1 MAAERLSA
9 QDAALWC
16 AQDPQAPL
24 LIGAVCLFE
33 RGPLANPD
41 GSLRIDDLRRH
52 LESRLHLVPRFRRRL
67 APIPGGQGR
76 PLWVDDTEFDIENH
90 AHTAVLPAP
99 GGERELHAFVE
110 ELLAEPLDPR
120 HPLWELWTL
129 DGLEGDRVAIIPKVS
144 HVMADGLALLGFAL
158 AILDFDPDVAPTE
171 PPEWRPEPAPSGP
184 RLLTDALVDQART
197 LMGGALGAAR
207 ALTRP
212 DRLGSDL
219 AALGRAAAST
229 ATLAPRLTINRP
241 VGARRGF
248 LQLQLPLE
256 DLLAVKKAADV
267 TFNDVALTVTTI
279 ALHRYLRGQG
289 EHPPRTRPR
298 VLIPVSTHGTN
309 PEGEIENRFSQ
320 MVADLPGPEVPPAEC
335 LAQIHAEMVRRKAS
349 AQADLGPLLYS
360 LATIMPSWMLGR
372 LAPVLLR
379 NQPFVN
385 LAVSDLPGSR
395 DRLYLM
401 GARMLELVPFIT
413 CTGNMALMIGVLS
426 YVDTLGVGI
435 TVDPDVVSDVEALG
449 DALRWASDEL
459 TRAVR
464 PVTFEDPTELDLA

>member
-1 MAAERLSA
+1 MPAERLRA
-9 QDAALWC
+9 QDATLLY

-33 RGPLANPD
+33 RRPLANPD

-67 APIPGGQGR
+67 AFVPGGQSR

-99 GGERELHAFVE
+99 GGERELHAFIA
-110 ELLAEPLDPR
+110 ELLTEPLDPR
-120 HPLWELWTL
+120 YPLWEMWTV
-129 DGLEGDRVAIIPKVS
+129 DGLEGDRVAVIPKVS

-158 AILDFDPDVAPTE
+158 AVLDFEPDAAPTN
-171 PPEWRPEPAPSGP
+171 PPAWRPEPAPSGA
-184 RLLTDALVDQART
+184 RLLADALVDQART
-197 LMGGALGAAR
+197 LTRGVLGAAG

-212 DRLGSDL
+212 DRLASDL
-219 AALGRAAAST
+219 AALGRAATST
-229 ATLAPRLTINRP
+229 AKLAPRLAINGP

-256 DLLAVKKAADV
+256 DLLAVKKAAGV
-267 TFNDVALTVTTI
+267 TFNDVALTVSTM
-279 ALHRYLRGQG
+279 ALHRYLRDKG
-289 EHPPRTRPR
+289 EHPPGTRPR
-298 VLIPVSTHGTN
+298 VLIPVSTHGTD
-309 PEGEIENRFSQ
+309 PRGEIENRFSQ
-320 MVADLPGPEVPPAEC
+320 MVAGLPGPEVPPAEG
-335 LAQIHAEMVRRKAS
+335 LAQIHAELVRCKAS
-349 AQADLGPLLYS
+349 AQVDVGPLLYS
-360 LATIMPSWMLGR
+360 LATLTPGWMLGR

-395 DRLYLM
+395 DRLYLL
-401 GARMLELVPFIT
+401 GAPMLELVPFIT

-435 TVDPDVVSDVEALG
+435 TVDPDVVPDVEDLG
-449 DALRWASDEL
+449 DALRWASGEL
-459 TRAVR
+459 TGAV
-464 PVTFEDPTELDLA
+464 L

>member
-1 MAAERLSA
+1 M
-9 QDAALWC
+9 
-16 AQDPQAPL
+16 
-24 LIGAVCLFE
+24 CLFE

-52 LESRLHLVPRFRRRL
+52 LESRLHLVPRFRKRL
-67 APIPGGQGR
+67 ALIPGGQGR

-99 GGERELHAFVE
+99 GGEQELRAFMT

-120 HPLWELWTL
+120 HPLWEMWTV
-129 DGLEGDRVAIIPKVS
+129 DGLEGDRVAVIPKVS
-144 HVMADGLALLGFAL
+144 HVMADGLALLGFAV
-158 AILDFDPDVAPTE
+158 AVLDSHPDVAPTE
-171 PPEWRPEPAPSGP
+171 PPEWRPQPAPSGI
-184 RLLTDALVDQART
+184 RLLADALVDQART
-197 LMGGALGAAR
+197 LTGGALGAAR

-219 AALGRAAAST
+219 AALGHAAVST
-229 ATLAPRLTINRP
+229 ATVAPRLAINRP
-241 VGARRGF
+241 VGTRRGF

-256 DLLAVKKAADV
+256 DLLEVKKATGV
-267 TFNDVALTVTTI
+267 TFNDVALTVSTI
-279 ALHRYLRGQG
+279 ALHRYLREKG
-289 EHPPRTRPR
+289 EHRPGTRPR
-298 VLIPVSTHGTN
+298 VLIPVSTHGTD
-309 PEGEIENRFSQ
+309 PGGEIENHFSQ

-335 LAQIHAEMVRRKAS
+335 LAQIHVDMVRCKAS
-349 AQADLGPLLYS
+349 AQADLGRLLYS
-360 LATIMPSWMLGR
+360 LATITPSWMLGR

-385 LAVSDLPGSR
+385 FAVSDLPGSR
-395 DRLYLM
+395 DHLYLM

-435 TVDPDVVSDVEALG
+435 TVDPDVVPDVEALG
-449 DALRWASDEL
+449 DALRWASGEL

-464 PVTFEDPTELDLA
+464 RVAVEDPTELDLAQNH